1 MDPAGAGRTPCR
13 VKEAPAWP
21 TVSWPIDAPRA
32 DPFFAHFSPTGRGT
46 TSNSHRLLKLE
57 HEIVDRHGRLVT
69 GEVMR
74 VAWVAPKI
82 ALGNE
87 VEARRFDFLSQR
99 AFLDAMQG
107 FADRSSLSR

>member
-1 MDPAGAGRTPCR
+1 MPCR
-13 VKEAPAWP
+13 VQEAPVWP

-32 DPFFAHFSPTGRGT
+32 DLFFAHSVDRAEARRLI
-46 TSNSHRLLKLE
+46 SHRLLKLE
-57 HEIVDRHGRLVT
+57 HKIVDRHGRLVT

-87 VEARRFDFLSQR
+87 VEARRFDFLSLR